1 MSKILFYRCK
11 SCKTKISS
19 NTGGVFRVCKCGK
32 LAVDGTDLYTRLI
45 GNPEH
50 REVVSKEE
58 KPIVVYRIKQLS
70 SGLYFKPVERS
81 GSNFSRVGKVYT
93 RMPSLSWVGEEHGT
107 CVVESYTLQHK
118 R

>member
-1 MSKILFYRCK
+1 MSKNLFYRCK